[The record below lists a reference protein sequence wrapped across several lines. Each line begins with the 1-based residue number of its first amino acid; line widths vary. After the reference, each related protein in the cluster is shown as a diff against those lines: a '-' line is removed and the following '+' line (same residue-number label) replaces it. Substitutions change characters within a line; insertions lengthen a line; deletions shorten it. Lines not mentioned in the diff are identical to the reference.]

1 MAAAATFNSSE
12 YEIKIYQL
20 DQLDELNNKIE
31 FLEKLEGICNRDIKF
46 PLVKNNSF
54 TNKIKEILG
63 DKIIDVIN
71 ENGKKKI
78 NVNLMTIGKD
88 GNLYTYK
95 DSLEG
100 TIVKVEDKYYQKIN
114 NKENNWDY
122 IKPKKPF
129 KITDITDITDK
140 KKKET
145 KNNFLKFETLNLK
158 KRFRNVW
165 GKNIKNTF
173 VSILCKK
180 KKKNEILAFIIF
192 SNNNGNIFIED
203 ACGKNRNGEFLLNNM
218 FDYFKKNNFE
228 TIKLTAL
235 PLVYNIWKYKYNF
248 KYKDEEN
255 NSSQIDDKKITAFI
269 ENNKKYFYKSSLNC
283 NVAESNT
290 FKEPIIIEQK
300 KKKINFSEI
309 YSNYGIP
316 MELNLNTLKNLDSNL
331 KIPVKIP
338 DSQEKYFKTTG
349 KYSNS
354 KITKFLNS
362 KAAAPSSVS
371 PVSLAPSPSNSP
383 SASTSKMPSVSPAVL
398 PSASPAPP
406 SAPPS
411 AKSQASTA
419 PSSSVS
425 LALSPAPS
433 QASPSAS
440 PSAPP
445 ASVVL
450 EPRPKMEKDELTA
463 IVSKLEANG
472 ILINYGNILK
482 YRDVNLRTSE
492 INNIC
497 LWNCQRQTR
506 SEDSKN
512 NGGQKLYTKCEFKNR
527 HLILDTDFYQQVCNG
542 ENNNYKYIL
551 EHSEENFTLCH
562 NHIKQFLGV
571 KMIFSGKKTGNEVQI
586 KNLLERPSDSP
597 DSVICY
603 YKNPLFINGTF
614 HKDLGNFIEK
624 SKNRSLKNCYFE
636 RENDKDGNELSH
648 FKVKALRNIQK
659 GEILY
664 F

>member
-1 MAAAATFNSSE
+1 MAAATANFNINDYKIE
-12 YEIKIYQL
+12 IYQL
-20 DQLDELNNKIE
+20 DKLNNKKE
-31 FLEKLEGICNRDIKF
+31 FLEKLEGICNRNIKF
-46 PLVKNNSF
+46 PLNSSNSF
-54 TNKIKEILG
+54 TNKIIDILG
-63 DKIIDVIN
+63 DEIIDVI
-71 ENGKKKI
+71 KPKDI
-78 NVNLMTIGKD
+78 VNLVTIGKD
-88 GNLYTYK
+88 GNLYTYANNK
-95 DSLEG
+95 IN
-100 TIVKVEDKYYQKIN
+100 TVVQVEKKYYQKIN
-114 NKENNWDY
+114 NQENNWDY
-122 IKPKKPF
+122 IKPETDS
-129 KITDITDITDK
+129 TDISNNK
-140 KKKET
+140 T
-145 KNNFLKFETLNLK
+145 KNNQQILKFETLNLINYFDTNI
-158 KRFRNVW
+158 KR
-165 GKNIKNTF
+165 KNINNTF
-173 VSILCKK
+173 LSILCKK
-180 KKKNEILAFIIF
+180 NKINEILAFIFF
-192 SNNNGNIFIED
+192 SNEKNNIFID
-203 ACGKNRNGEFLLNNM
+203 AACGKNKNGEYLLNNL
-218 FDYFKKNNFE
+218 FDYFKEKNFE

-235 PLVYNIWKYKYNF
+235 PLIYDIWKT
-248 KYKDEEN
+248 KYKFDYKDDN
-255 NSSQIDDKKITAFI
+255 PAVKKVDDKKITAFI